1 MRHDLERTAME
12 PFADLLQECATDTW
26 YEKVCKRRQIVT
38 GRTHDLRKLEP
49 TWQKLREGRP
59 LDATDLDALLDKTH
73 FGEFWKLP
81 STFDRER
88 LAEKKISLRM
98 ADDVER

>member
-1 MRHDLERTAME
+1 ME

-49 TWQKLREGRP
+49 MWQKLREGRP